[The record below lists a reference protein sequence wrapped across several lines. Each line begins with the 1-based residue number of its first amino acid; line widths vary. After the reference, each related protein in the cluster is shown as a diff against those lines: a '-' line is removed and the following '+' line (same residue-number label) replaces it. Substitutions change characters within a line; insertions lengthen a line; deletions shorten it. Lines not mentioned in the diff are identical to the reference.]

1 MKYHDQR
8 RAALTLAKQ
17 AGATKTAGTILRGG
31 CFEDI
36 FKDAANE
43 VGLDALV
50 SLVLQGDPEWA
61 FNVLRYVPNLGAHR
75 HALLQKAAETPEFAL
90 QTLRFVPDLGSHRDT
105 LVAKAGTLADPVG
118 RISNLS
124 LINDGGFVCAF
135 TMYWINNGVTQ
146 PAGTT
151 GSPVVWSPNMDL
163 NFNPVSETCSYFAAP
178 PSTAP
183 LQAGNEV
190 WMYVWVESGKDNQ
203 STFRFT
209 YDPNTDQTANFVI
222 TGGVDN
228 NTLGYT
234 GIT

>member
-8 RAALTLAKQ
+8 RAALALAKE
-17 AGATKTAGTILRGG
+17 AGATKTLRTILSGG

-36 FKDAANE
+36 YRDALNE

-50 SLVLQGDPEWA
+50 SYILQGDPEWA
-61 FNVLRYVPNLGAHR
+61 FHALRYIPNLGAHR
-75 HALLQKAAETPEFAL
+75 DALLQKSAATPEVAL
-90 QTLRFVPDLGSHRDT
+90 QTLRAVPDLGSHAAVLT
-105 LVAKAGTLADPVG
+105 ATAGFLADPVG
-118 RISNLS
+118 RISSLS

-135 TMYWINNGVTQ
+135 TMRWINNGVTQ
-146 PAGTT
+146 PQGTT

-163 NFNPVSETCSYFAAP
+163 NFNPLKEPCSFFASA

-183 LQAGNEV
+183 LQTGNEV
-190 WMYVWVESGKDNQ
+190 WMYVWVESGKDNE

-209 YDPNTDQTANFVI
+209 FDPNTDQTANFVI

-228 NTLGYT
+228 NELGFT
-234 GIT
+234 GIK